1 MSDTKAMAST
11 VREQAP
17 ALGAHW
23 VSVVF
28 SVWGVQPCSV
38 IARDGGGPRDR
49 PYLAVSVGDSLTYVY
64 DRDALFSHV
73 SAWQEA
79 ARQAATFRLATNGVS
94 ADPHTLGQGT
104 SVLTNVMG
112 PQRHSVV
119 AETSPQGAPLLAVR
133 VGSLT
138 VRVHSVPALRCYLN
152 TWQRADALAAV
163 LDLPKPPRRPKL
175 RK

>member
-1 MSDTKAMAST
+1 MSDTKTVTST
-11 VREQAP
+11 VREEAP

-23 VSVVF
+23 VSVAF
-28 SVWGVQPCSV
+28 SVWGAQPCSV
-38 IARDGGGPRDR
+38 IARDGGGPQDR

-64 DRDALFSHV
+64 DRDALFGHV

-79 ARQAATFRLATNGVS
+79 ARQAATFRLPNSGVP
-94 ADPHTLGQGT
+94 ADPYALGQGT

-112 PQRHSVV
+112 PQRHTVT
-119 AETSPQGAPLLAVR
+119 AETSLQGAPLLAVR
-133 VGSLT
+133 IGSLT
-138 VRVHSVPALRCYLN
+138 VRVHTVPALRCYLN

-163 LDLPKPPRRPKL
+163 LDLPKASRRPRR